1 MHMLD
6 LVTDI
11 VMASSSSSVVGME
24 ISEPFRTEDLSKTD
38 FFDFVTGSAPDMAI
52 TSSSGNN
59 NNNNNNSGSCT
70 RVMTGIVTTGLGGS
84 TVTDRPPP
92 GGNPGRNPGPG
103 NHSDGSP
110 ANRGSTMNT
119 ATPVASNNG
128 PSDGNDQ
135 PLQGFDQFWGSDK
148 DVNRLDP
155 AMFEDLNRYCWIQQ
169 NNNNNTS
176 NANNNNSNNSNNGVL
191 NNQMADTDGQIYTLT
206 VLNGTPEP
214 WVLRKDPNTAE
225 PTAPASN
232 LDLDTILGGFPG
244 YVKTECFSYDD
255 SGFGTDHHAKE
266 DPHQQQ
272 QQQQHQHQQHLL
284 VQQQHTHSQLQQV
297 QPQQQQQQMPVSSSN
312 IVLSSNLLDPNSVL
326 AYQNNNNNNNDWQ
339 MSDHNVIQQETPE
352 SLLRSALQGKG
363 YTKGTGMQLQN
374 GGVTVLQSPG
384 HMKDEE
390 LRRVLYSTGDPSDS
404 LSAYADST
412 LTNGMYDD
420 SVLHSPASTNQSLP
434 TTLQQHQEHQQQQ
447 QQHPQQVQS
456 QMTGGVTQTGQQQ
469 VAGDMSAGGGGEGGG
484 GPTAASVV
492 VDDMFLTLDAAFTE
506 DYEKLKRIETEVQQF
521 CSDNNNYTEIIVE
534 TGPIGTLP
542 SANSNHVNSTGNLLI
557 TATTTSTGPNQHQ
570 HQHHPGAGSAT
581 AMVLT
586 PASGIGSVSLNA
598 RQPTVSTT
606 TSSDM
611 VTTTSPTKAKAP
623 RAKKSYKRSL
633 SSNANSNAGSNQ
645 TGSTTGNPQMLSSP
659 TSTNLT
665 CLATSNN
672 NNNNTSM
679 NNLNSLSGGGM
690 LSPTGGTGSSSI
702 SSGGSSTTTTTT
714 TSPTQCGNGG
724 GGGTGVAGGQQ
735 RKERSLHY
743 CSICSKGFKDKYSV
757 NVHIR
762 THTGEKPFACSLC
775 GKSFRQKAHLAK
787 HYQTHLAQKNPA
799 GGGSGG
805 GTVSKQSK
813 QSRLAAPPPTD
824 PVTSGQLTSP
834 VSGPTAA
841 PPPSLPNDLVSSLTV
856 VQSGSPPM
864 LLNTAATTVSQIVA
878 SR

>member
-11 VMASSSSSVVGME
+11 VMASSSSSVGME

-52 TSSSGNN
+52 TSSSGGGGGG
-59 NNNNNNSGSCT
+59 NNNNNSGSCT
-70 RVMTGIVTTGLGGS
+70 RVMTGIVSGPIGGS
-84 TVTDRPPP
+84 TVTDRPP
-92 GGNPGRNPGPG
+92 GRNGPG
-103 NHSDGSP
+103 DHSDGSP
-110 ANRGSTMNT
+110 ANRGSSMNT
-119 ATPVASNNG
+119 SAASNNG

-155 AMFEDLNRYCWIQQ
+155 GMFEDLNRYCWIQQ

-176 NANNNNSNNSNNGVL
+176 SANNNNSNNSNNGVL

-214 WVLRKDPNTAE
+214 WVLRKDPNTTE

-272 QQQQHQHQQHLL
+272 QQQHQQHLL

-297 QPQQQQQQMPVSSSN
+297 QPQQQQQQQQQMPVSSSN

-374 GGVTVLQSPG
+374 GGGTVTVLQSPG

-434 TTLQQHQEHQQQQ
+434 TALQQHQEHQQ
-447 QQHPQQVQS
+447 HSQQVQS
-456 QMTGGVTQTGQQQ
+456 QMTSGVTQTGQQ
-469 VAGDMSAGGGGEGGG
+469 VAGDMSAGGGGEAGGGG
-484 GPTAASVV
+484 GPTATSVV

-557 TATTTSTGPNQHQ
+557 TATTTSTGPNQHHPH
-570 HQHHPGAGSAT
+570 HQGAGSGA

-586 PASGIGSVSLNA
+586 PVSVGSVGLSA
-598 RQPTVSTT
+598 PRQPTVSTT
-606 TSSDM
+606 TSSDV

-633 SSNANSNAGSNQ
+633 SSNANSNAGGNQ
-645 TGSTTGNPQMLSSP
+645 AGSTTGNPQLLSSP

-672 NNNNTSM
+672 NNTTM
-679 NNLNSLSGGGM
+679 NNLNTLSGGGM
-690 LSPTGGTGSSSI
+690 LSPTGGAGSGATI
-702 SSGGSSTTTTTT
+702 SSGGNSTTTTTT

-724 GGGTGVAGGQQ
+724 GGTGVGGGQQ

-799 GGGSGG
+799 GGGTAGG

-813 QSRLAAPPPTD
+813 QSRLAAPPPSD

-841 PPPSLPNDLVSSLTV
+841 PPPSLPNELVSSLTV

-864 LLNTAATTVSQIVA
+864 LLNTAAATVTQIVA

>member
-1 MHMLD
+1 MM
-6 LVTDI
+6 
-11 VMASSSSSVVGME
+11 M
-24 ISEPFRTEDLSKTD
+24 
-38 FFDFVTGSAPDMAI
+38 
-52 TSSSGNN
+52 
-59 NNNNNNSGSCT
+59 
-70 RVMTGIVTTGLGGS
+70 
-84 TVTDRPPP
+84 
-92 GGNPGRNPGPG
+92 
-103 NHSDGSP
+103 
-110 ANRGSTMNT
+110 
-119 ATPVASNNG
+119 
-128 PSDGNDQ
+128 
-135 PLQGFDQFWGSDK
+135 FWGSDK

-176 NANNNNSNNSNNGVL
+176 SANNNNSNNSNNCVL

-297 QPQQQQQQMPVSSSN
+297 QPQQQQQQQQQQQMPVSSSN
-312 IVLSSNLLDPNSVL
+312 IVLSGNLLDPNSVL
-326 AYQNNNNNNNDWQ
+326 AYQTNNNNNNNDWQ

-374 GGVTVLQSPG
+374 GGGTVTVLQSPG

-420 SVLHSPASTNQSLP
+420 SVLHSPASTNQSLSSA
-434 TTLQQHQEHQQQQ
+434 LQQHQEHQQQQ
-447 QQHPQQVQS
+447 QQQHPQQVQQ
-456 QMTGGVTQTGQQQ
+456 QMSSGVPQPGQQ
-469 VAGDMSAGGGGEGGG
+469 VAGDISVAAAGEGGGGGGGGAGG

-542 SANSNHVNSTGNLLI
+542 SANSTGNLLI
-557 TATTTSTGPNQHQ
+557 TATTTSTGPSQH
-570 HQHHPGAGSAT
+570 HQHHQGAGSGT
-581 AMVLT
+581 AAMILT
-586 PASGIGSVSLNA
+586 PVSVGGSVGLNA

-606 TSSDM
+606 TSSDV

-633 SSNANSNAGSNQ
+633 SSNVNGNAGSNQ
-645 TGSTTGNPQMLSSP
+645 AASTTGNPQMLSSS

-672 NNNNTSM
+672 NNSSM
-679 NNLNSLSGGGM
+679 SNLNALSGGGM
-690 LSPTGGTGSSSI
+690 ISPTGAAGSTSI
-702 SSGGSSTTTTTT
+702 SSGGSSTATAATT

-724 GGGTGVAGGQQ
+724 GGGTGVGGGGQQ

-824 PVTSGQLTSP
+824 PVASGQLTSP

-841 PPPSLPNDLVSSLTV
+841 PPPSLPNELVSSLTV
-856 VQSGSPPM
+856 VQTGSPPM
-864 LLNTAATTVSQIVA
+864 LLNTAAATVSQIVA